1 MKCQAASSGSGK
13 GNGRDDVVVVVPLHR
28 PQLTALESFSLG
40 HSLAQLKRRRRVV
53 FIGPQG
59 LDLSAYRQRLGKMD
73 WKPFD
78 ADHFASVQGYSRLLT
93 SAPFY
98 EQFADHE
105 FMLVLQPDALLLR
118 DELDAWTQ
126 RPFDYVGAPWP
137 DGVEIFINLDRFG
150 GEAGVRI
157 KAHVGNGGFSLRR
170 NRACVA
176 LLKEFPQALQYFQLS
191 GSSEDLFFAF
201 MGQVSTRFVLPNEM
215 TAARFALELKPQRY
229 RLIDPSPPM
238 GGHAWWKYD
247 PVFWL
252 DQLGDAAT
260 PALRQAVLVEAQ
272 KSQAAAAARVQ
283 ASESVHA
290 AV

>member
-1 MKCQAASSGSGK
+1 MKRQAAASGK
-13 GNGRDDVVVVVPLHR
+13 GNGNGRGDVVVVVPLHR
-28 PQLTALESFSLG
+28 PELVALEDFSLR
-40 HSLAQLKRRRRVV
+40 HSLAQLKRSRRVV
-53 FIGPQG
+53 FIGPPG
-59 LDLSAYRQRLGKMD
+59 LDLSAYRQRLGKME
-73 WKPFD
+73 WLPFEAND
-78 ADHFASVQGYSRLLT
+78 FASVQGYSRLLT
-93 SAPFY
+93 SASFY
-98 EQFADHE
+98 ERFAEHE

-118 DELDAWTQ
+118 DDLDAWVE

-157 KAHVGNGGFSLRR
+157 KAHVGNGGLSLRR

-201 MGQVSTRFVLPNEM
+201 MGQVSNRFVLPNEM

-229 RLIDPSPPM
+229 RLIDPTPPM

-247 PVFWL
+247 PLFWL
-252 DQLGDAAT
+252 SQLGAAAT
-260 PALRQAVLVEAQ
+260 PALHQAVLVEAQ
-272 KSQAAAAARVQ
+272 QRQAAAVARALASEGVQ
-283 ASESVHA
+283 ATV
-290 AV
+290 